1 MVMRETTPVEV
12 GSVLNETVKVLE
24 AKKTHPNTFGA
35 GLTQLVWRT
44 LFPTE
49 QRGGGGQQQKMHW

>member
-12 GSVLNETVKVLE
+12 GSVLNQTVKVLE
-24 AKKTHPNTFGA
+24 AKKTHANTFGA

-44 LFPTE
+44 LFRTE
-49 QRGGGGQQQKMHW
+49 QTGAGGQQQQKHW